1 MKQID
6 NLPAPVFFYICS
18 SYFKIMTIEDLFNDM
33 VSVNTITYSNGWKN
47 PRMFKTSDD
56 FCEDYFFI
64 KLDGFEEVTD
74 TSNVEIYNVSLKH
87 GQKTIHC
94 KRRS

>member
-1 MKQID
+1 MSIQ
-6 NLPAPVFFYICS
+6 
-18 SYFKIMTIEDLFNDM
+18 DLYNDM
-33 VSVNTITYSNGWKN
+33 VTVNTITYSNGWKN

-64 KLDGFEEVTD
+64 KLDDFEEVTD
-74 TSNVEIYNVSLKH
+74 TANVQIYNVSLKFNE
-87 GQKTIHC
+87 KTIHC